1 MGIAR
6 SPGRQYEKND
16 HEHHRLSVFH
26 GPPHSRASPWGQV
39 LAIFWLP
46 ASLRRMMGRW
56 LVACDPVLAQC
67 SHRVFLSD
75 AASYE
80 RSRAN
85 AHGSPSRISIIYF
98 VSYTRNSLPG
108 PPGWARTALSTF
120 DSGVAGAQRRCYRN
134 VRADDDAVDRAAH
147 LDAVSTRLSTLS
159 H

>member
-1 MGIAR
+1 M
-6 SPGRQYEKND
+6 
-16 HEHHRLSVFH
+16 
-26 GPPHSRASPWGQV
+26 

-46 ASLRRMMGRW
+46 ASLRRMMGRS

-67 SHRVFLSD
+67 SHRVLLSD

-108 PPGWARTALSTF
+108 PPGWARDCTKSLFHSGTNSPVREARPDWIVSILS
-120 DSGVAGAQRRCYRN
+120 
-134 VRADDDAVDRAAH
+134 
-147 LDAVSTRLSTLS
+147 
-159 H
+159 